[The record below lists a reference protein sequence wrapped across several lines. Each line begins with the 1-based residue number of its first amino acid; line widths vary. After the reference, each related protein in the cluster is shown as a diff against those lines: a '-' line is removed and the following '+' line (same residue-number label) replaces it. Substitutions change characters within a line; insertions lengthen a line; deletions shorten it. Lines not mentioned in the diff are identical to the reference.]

1 MTLTF
6 SFLSGLA
13 LSFVSLMKIKHTHIL
28 LLVLVAS
35 GLASCQKE
43 VDYVDLG
50 NTGNP
55 TSPTQSI
62 TGDWKF
68 VRMVLDMEMTD
79 KSDDGFL
86 KLEATIKGGFVS
98 FNEKGTLKIESDKM
112 TGNGIAYSVDT
123 VYKLTASTNGVQ
135 DMDMEIPWKY
145 DMPASNGSSTF
156 KRITA
161 DSLALTSTFMSPDLP
176 PTSGQAVQPTGMRTS
191 FSGDT
196 LLLTT
201 RVNQTVDGND
211 GSKTTFHLKQVVKL
225 LKN

>member
-1 MTLTF
+1 
-6 SFLSGLA
+6 
-13 LSFVSLMKIKHTHIL
+13 MKMKHTHVIL
-28 LLVLVAS
+28 LALVMTGAV
-35 GLASCQKE
+35 SCQKE

-55 TSPTQSI
+55 TNPSQSI

-68 VRMVLDMEMTD
+68 VRMLLDMEMTD
-79 KSDDGFL
+79 QSDDGFL
-86 KLEATIKGGFVS
+86 KTEATIKGGFVS

-123 VYKLTASTNGVQ
+123 VYKFTASVNGIQ
-135 DMDMEIPWKY
+135 DTEMEIPWKY
-145 DMPASNGSSTF
+145 DMPASNGSSSF
-156 KRITA
+156 KRITD

-176 PTSGQAVQPTGMRTS
+176 PTAGQAVQPTGMRTS
-191 FSGDT
+191 WSGDT

-201 RVNQTVDGND
+201 RVNQTVDADD
-211 GSKTTFHLKQVVKL
+211 GSKTTFHLRQVVKL